1 MRIPLA
7 LLLCAL
13 SLSRSSAA
21 QMETVTVPLIDKTG
35 AASPFQVSGRLLL
48 QEAVHGN
55 QLEWSWGQ
63 KVAVKNVSGKP
74 VLLFVATITEVG
86 RYPKGQHAAPGD
98 GPTYVLE
105 DDRFFSENLI
115 RPDESLV
122 VRDADPGAPN
132 VACCINPLAEKS
144 APTAEFYL
152 RFVQFDDGT
161 TFGDPS
167 EAQDALSMRETI
179 LRGLREL
186 DHSYA
191 EHGEQGFTAKLKE
204 QSPFSATAPFGQIM
218 TKYREGGIRLALDT
232 ARQILTNAEKHMEA
246 IAGKVAG
253 SETRVQN
260 R

>member
-1 MRIPLA
+1 MRIPFIF
-7 LLLCAL
+7 LLCAL
-13 SLSRSSAA
+13 CLCRSSAA
-21 QMETVTVPLIDKTG
+21 QLEAITVPVIDKTG
-35 AASPFQVSGRLLL
+35 AASPFQVSGRFLL

-74 VLLFVATITEVG
+74 VLLFVATLTEIG

-98 GPTYVLE
+98 GPTYVIE

-115 RPDESLV
+115 RPGESLTL
-122 VRDADPGAPN
+122 RDTEPGAPS

-144 APTAEFYL
+144 DPAARYHL
-152 RFVQFDDGT
+152 GFVQFADGS
-161 TFGDPS
+161 TFGDPA
-167 EAQDALSMRETI
+167 EARDALALRETI

-186 DHSYA
+186 NESYA

-204 QSPFSATAPFGQIM
+204 QSPSSATAPFRQIL
-218 TKYREGGIRLALDT
+218 TKYRESGVQAALDEAREILAT
-232 ARQILTNAEKHMEA
+232 AEQHASMIGGATPA
-246 IAGKVAG
+246 
-253 SETRVQN
+253 SQTPPPN